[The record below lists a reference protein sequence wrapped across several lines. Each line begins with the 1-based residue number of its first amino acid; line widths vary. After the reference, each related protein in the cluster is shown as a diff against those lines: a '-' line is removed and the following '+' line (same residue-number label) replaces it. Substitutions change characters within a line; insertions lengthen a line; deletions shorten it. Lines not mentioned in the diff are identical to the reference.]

1 MTCKIDA
8 SESQNQGKHTK
19 TFIKIGKEGCIHMK
33 FIEPLNICFWNN
45 KWRWFRKHFNELGL
59 RNIIGGR
66 ERLRIDLQSPSF
78 LTREGS
84 ACEECRKSLCKLR
97 GKNTASRNLWAFQL
111 MITPC
116 QGLSTAQRCACLY
129 SHLWFLKSVMHSH
142 CHGQYLGSQLHPAK
156 DTYYLFPLF
165 LALHWP
171 VQHSH
176 LRLVA
181 VIMWN
186 FVYCDTLHS
195 VNQCYYSGY
204 CLQDHCYS

>member
-97 GKNTASRNLWAFQL
+97 ENTLLPEICELFSSWLPLA
-111 MITPC
+111 
-116 QGLSTAQRCACLY
+116 
-129 SHLWFLKSVMHSH
+129 K
-142 CHGQYLGSQLHPAK
+142 GSQ
-156 DTYYLFPLF
+156 
-165 LALHWP
+165 
-171 VQHSH
+171 QHSAVLVCTH
-176 LRLVA
+176 SCGSWSLWCTPIVMANIWALSYTLLRIFIICFLSSLLFIGQSNTVTC
-181 VIMWN
+181 V
-186 FVYCDTLHS
+186 L
-195 VNQCYYSGY
+195 
-204 CLQDHCYS
+204 